1 MEITG
6 EITSIIYRNEGNG
19 YTVAE
24 IKYNKSPLTI
34 VGYLPFVN
42 KGECL
47 KLVGNFVTHQDYG
60 EQFKVETFE
69 KIEPESIES
78 IEKYIGNGL
87 IKGIGPA
94 TAKKIVKKF
103 GENTINIL
111 KTSPQKLSTIK
122 GITLE
127 KAEEICENFN
137 ENVNLW
143 EIVEFLQNFGIGV
156 ESAQAIYKKLGQDT
170 VEKIK
175 QNPYILEEIGVK
187 VDFSQIDNLALSIGI
202 ERNSLKRV
210 GSGIIHSLKLASY
223 NGHSCVLEANL
234 ITFVVDLLGVSD
246 EDVQNG
252 IKDLRSQE
260 KIHIEKRET
269 KVTEDGKTEIAIQ
282 TWIYLETF
290 YKAEENIVE
299 KIRELQ
305 KAENLKHIKNIG
317 KMIKEVSDITP
328 SEKQKQA
335 IKMCNDNNVVI
346 ITGGPGTG
354 KTTIIKTI
362 INLYK
367 KIGKKTV
374 LCAPTGRAAKR
385 MTEATGEEAKTLH
398 RLLEIGKIVDEDPT
412 PDLSVTPIDA
422 DIVIIDEMSMVDL
435 FLMNYVLNGIFKGTK
450 LIMVGDVDQLESVG
464 PGCVLKDLIESHTIP
479 SIALNKI
486 FRQAAKSKIIVN
498 AHKVNEGENFIGEDD
513 DYDEE
518 TKEELLDDFVFL
530 PETNYERARDII
542 LSSYS
547 KNTQIITPTKR
558 GEMGTKELNKLIQE
572 KFNRASEYKK
582 EKKLGDTTFRVNDKV
597 MQTKNNYDVTWTK
610 LNQDTGKTEVSTG
623 IFNGEMG
630 IIIDIDTD
638 EDEVVIRFEDGK
650 IAKYKYNEL
659 DQIVHSY
666 AITVHKSQGSEFDS
680 VIMPIINVPRMLLTR
695 NVLYTGMTRAK
706 KNLMIISNEQTI
718 DFMIGNVNSKKRN
731 SGLKF
736 KLQQNYLV

>member
-1 MEITG
+1 MEIAG
-6 EITSIIYRNEGNG
+6 EITSIIYRNEANG

-42 KGECL
+42 KGESL
-47 KLVGNFVTHQDYG
+47 KLVGDFVVHQDYG
-60 EQFKVETFE
+60 EQFKVKTFE
-69 KIEPESIES
+69 KVEPKSVES

-103 GENTINIL
+103 GEDTINIL
-111 KTSPQKLSTIK
+111 KTSPKKLSTIK
-122 GITLE
+122 GITYA

-137 ENVNLW
+137 ENMNLW
-143 EIVEFLQNFGIGV
+143 EIVGFLQNFGIGV
-156 ESAQAIYKKLGQDT
+156 ESAQTIYKKLGQDT
-170 VEKIK
+170 IEKIK

-210 GSGIIHSLKLASY
+210 GSGIIHALKLASY
-223 NGHSCVLEANL
+223 NGHSCVIEANL
-234 ITFVVDLLGVSD
+234 INFVVDLLGVSN
-246 EDVQNG
+246 EDVENG
-252 IKDLRSQE
+252 IKDLRSQK

-269 KVTEDGKTEIAIQ
+269 EVTEEGKTEIIIQ
-282 TWIYLETF
+282 TWIFLETF
-290 YKAEENIVE
+290 YKAEENIAV
-299 KIRELQ
+299 KIKGLQ
-305 KAENLKHIKNIG
+305 KAENFKKIKNID
-317 KMIKEVSDITP
+317 KMIKEVSNIIP

-398 RLLEIGKIVDEDPT
+398 RLLEIGKIVDENPS
-412 PDLSVTPIDA
+412 PDLAVAPIDA

-464 PGCVLKDLIESHTIP
+464 PGCVLKDLIESHVVP

-498 AHKVNEGENFIGEDD
+498 AHKVNEGESFIGELSD

-518 TKEELLDDFVFL
+518 SQEELLDDFIFL

-542 LSSYS
+542 LSSY
-547 KNTQIITPTKR
+547 NRDTQIITPTKR

-572 KFNRASEYKK
+572 KFNPSNEHKK
-582 EKKLGDTTFRVNDKV
+582 EKKIGDVIFRVNDRV
-597 MQTKNNYDVTWTK
+597 MQTKNNYDITWTK
-610 LNQDTGKTEVSTG
+610 LNQNTGKKEVSTG

-630 IIIDIDTD
+630 IIIDIDTY
-638 EDEVVIRFEDGK
+638 EDEVIIRFEDGK

-666 AITVHKSQGSEFDS
+666 AITVHKSQGSEFDN
-680 VIMPIINVPRMLLTR
+680 VILPIINVPRMLLTR

-718 DFMIGNVNSKKRN
+718 DFMIENVNSKKRN
-731 SGLKF
+731 SGLKY
-736 KLQQNYLV
+736 KLQQI